1 MKAQRSRRELA
12 GDRSTL
18 DSYSDLPFSTY
29 PRSDGTVLDA
39 PGTDPES
46 GFTLRSLSAKVGN
59 YRWTICGLLFFATTL
74 NYMDRQVLA
83 LLLPTLQDSVKGI
96 GLTQVQYGMIVSVF
110 SFAYAVGLLLAGN
123 TIDRVGTKKG
133 YAGAVILW
141 SFAAM
146 SHFFVTVPRITK
158 KLGSAAHLLAGALE
172 HLPLI
177 GKSSTIASIGTLS
190 GVVIGFGFARFL
202 LGLGEAGNFPAAIK
216 ATAEWFPKKERA
228 LATGIFNSG
237 TNIGATIAPFLVGF
251 VVLRFGWHYAF
262 LTTGFFA
269 LIWLVLCLTV
279 YRPPQQ
285 DSHVSIAELAYINSD
300 PPESAEKIPWT
311 RLFPHRQTWAFLCG
325 KLMTDPI
332 WWFYLYWLPGFLHAK
347 YGLSIARMG
356 LPLLI
361 IYNVCTIGSV
371 FGGWL
376 PSKFI
381 GMGWSLNRARK
392 TAMLIYACGIVPIM
406 FIGHAPN
413 IWVAIGLI
421 SMATSCHQTWSCN
434 LFTLA
439 SDMFPRRAV
448 ASIVG
453 IGGFGGACAMMF
465 FGTFVG
471 FILKVTDSNY
481 VPAFILAGSAYLLA
495 ILAIQ
500 LLAPRLTPANLD

>member
-1 MKAQRSRRELA
+1 MNLA
-12 GDRSTL
+12 NVPALAKKSGVLAEATAGVEST
-18 DSYSDLPFSTY
+18 
-29 PRSDGTVLDA
+29 
-39 PGTDPES
+39 
-46 GFTLRSLSAKVGN
+46 SLSGSVEARIGN
-59 YRWTICGLLFFATTL
+59 YRWTIAGLLFFATTL

-83 LLLPTLQDSVKGI
+83 LLLPTLQDPVRGI
-96 GLTQVQYGMIVSVF
+96 GLTQVQYGMIVSIF
-110 SFAYAVGLLLAGN
+110 SGAYAVGLLLAGN
-123 TIDRVGTKKG
+123 FIDRIGTKKG

-141 SFAAM
+141 SVAAL
-146 SHFFVTVPRITK
+146 SHFFVTIPRITD
-158 KLGSAAHLLAGALE
+158 KLGSTAHFLVRTFE
-172 HLPLI
+172 HVPLI
-177 GKSSTIASIGTLS
+177 GTSGWIANLGKLS
-190 GVVIGFGFARFL
+190 GAVIGFCIVRFL

-216 ATAEWFPKKERA
+216 TTAEWFPKKERA

-251 VVLRFGWHYAF
+251 VVLRFGWRYAF

-269 LIWLVLCLTV
+269 LVWLVVWLKI

-285 DSHVSIAELAYINSD
+285 DPHVSAAELAYINSD
-300 PPESAEKIPWT
+300 PPESTEKIPWAK
-311 RLFPHRQTWAFLCG
+311 LFPHRQTWAFLCG

-332 WWFYLYWLPGFLHAK
+332 WWFYLYWLPGFLYAK
-347 YGLSIARMG
+347 YGLSITKMG

-361 IYNVCTIGSV
+361 IYNACTIGSV

-392 TAMLIYACGIVPIM
+392 TAMLIYACGMVPIM
-406 FIGHAPN
+406 FIGLASN

-421 SMATSCHQTWSCN
+421 SVATSFHQAWSCN

-448 ASIVG
+448 ASVVG

-471 FILKVTDSNY
+471 FILKVTGNNY
-481 VPAFILAGSAYLLA
+481 VPVFLIAGSAYLLA
-495 ILAIQ
+495 ILTIH
-500 LLAPRLTPANLD
+500 LLVPKLSPVNLD